1 MCKNYIRPKFVKIS
15 KMKIAI
21 LIPSTSK
28 GRDEWKDA
36 KDTYLYKHTFKTL
49 LLTYDDEH
57 EYRFYIGIDRGDRIY
72 DNPAVKLYF
81 EKMASIMKNTSIE
94 FMYMTDIKKG
104 HLTVMWNRLFDKAF
118 DDGHDYFFQCG
129 DDIVFE
135 TKGWINESI
144 RTLEASDGIGMTGP
158 INNNPRILTQSFVSR
173 RHMELFGY
181 YFPPEIINWCCDDWI
196 NDVYKRVNHFYPLQ
210 EHRCNNVGG
219 APRYDINNDPFF
231 VTSKFQDRLSKLR
244 IFATR
249 ISEIDAIKIAEKLK
263 EPTPDKI

>member
-1 MCKNYIRPKFVKIS
+1 
-15 KMKIAI
+15 MKIAI

-104 HLTVMWNRLFDKAF
+104 HLTVMWNRLFEKAF

-263 EPTPDKI
+263 EPTSDKI

>member
-210 EHRCNNVGG
+210 EHRCTNVGG

>member
-57 EYRFYIGIDRGDRIY
+57 EYRFYVGIDRGDRIY

-104 HLTVMWNRLFDKAF
+104 HLTVMWNRLFEKAF
-118 DDGHDYFFQCG
+118 EDGHDYFFQCG

-263 EPTPDKI
+263 EPTSDKI